1 MDSPQQSESPHKLC
15 KTCPRI
21 LPATT
26 MYFHRDKYSKDGLCS
41 SCKECKKASRR
52 TYYAQ
57 NTEKAKAYS
66 KQYVADNR
74 EHTAQY
80 QKHYAEQHQA
90 ELTTYKKAYYAE
102 HQEANKVR
110 SRQWYVEHSRENRE
124 KRHEQD
130 RKYRQEHLEEKRERD
145 RKYKEDHQTERILQS
160 KQYYAE
166 HREERLSYT
175 KQYYQTERGII
186 AKRAGAHNRRAR
198 RKKAPGSHTTEQ
210 LYQQFKKQE
219 GKCFYCQKEL
229 RHARNSWHADH
240 VIPLSKGGSN
250 DISNIV
256 ISCPTCN
263 RKKHDKLPNEWAN
276 ELPTHLT
283 ERL

>member
-1 MDSPQQSESPHKLC
+1 
-15 KTCPRI
+15 
-21 LPATT
+21 

-41 SCKECKKASRR
+41 SCKECKKAARR

-90 ELTTYKKAYYAE
+90 ELTRYKKAYYAE
-102 HQEANKVR
+102 HQEENKAR
-110 SRQWYVEHSRENRE
+110 SRQWYVEHKQYVSHYGKQYRRENRE
-124 KRHEQD
+124 KKREQN

-160 KQYYAE
+160 RQYYAE

-198 RKKAPGSHTTEQ
+198 KKKAPGSHTTEQ
-210 LYQQFKKQE
+210 LYQQHKKQE

-229 RHARNSWHADH
+229 LHARNSWHADH

-276 ELPTHLT
+276 QLPTHLT